1 MYISR
6 LISILLLLVATA
18 STTSIS
24 AQDKADSR
32 MNRQEWFKQMRVYK
46 HDFLIKDLG
55 LWQEQKEKFSPLY
68 DAMSE
73 SIMKAQ
79 RDSRQHEHKINHSKT
94 QVNDL
99 EYEKATEAVIETRAK
114 EVQIAKEYYAKF
126 KGILTPAQIYRLTQ
140 SERRFTRE
148 VMKQHSRMKQKHSND

>member
-1 MYISR
+1 M
-6 LISILLLLVATA
+6 LLLVATV
-18 STTSIS
+18 SPIGIS
-24 AQDKADSR
+24 AQDKCDSR

-55 LWQEQKEKFSPLY
+55 LTQEQQEKFFPLY

-73 SIMKAQ
+73 SLMKAQ
-79 RDSRQHEHKINHSKT
+79 RDSRQLEHKINHSKT

-114 EVQIAKEYYAKF
+114 EAQIAKEF
-126 KGILTPAQIYRLTQ
+126 KGIRTPAQIYRLTQ

-148 VMKQHSRMKQKHSND
+148 VMKQHSRMKQKHKND